1 MIVKELIQLLQD
13 HDPDKKV
20 IVRGYEGGYNEV
32 LEIVQM
38 DIVPNPHQK
47 ASYNGEYE
55 NTYFDDEVPDTA
67 TAAIEL
73 RGENRKSE
81 EDYV

>member
-13 HDPDKKV
+13 HDLDKKV

-38 DIVPNPHQK
+38 DIFPHPQQQ

-55 NTYFDDEVPDTA
+55 KIYFNEEHDHDTV

-73 RGENRKSE
+73 RGENRKS
-81 EDYV
+81 DD

>member
-32 LEIVQM
+32 LDIVQM
-38 DIVPNPHQK
+38 DIVPHPQQQV
-47 ASYNGEYE
+47 SYVGEYE
-55 NTYFDDEVPDTA
+55 NTRYEDPPGAV

-81 EDYV
+81 D

>member
-20 IVRGYEGGYNEV
+20 IVRGYEDGFNEV
-32 LEIVQM
+32 TEIIQM
-38 DIVPNPHQK
+38 DIFPHPQQQ
-47 ASYNGEYE
+47 ASYVGEYE
-55 NTYFDDEVPDTA
+55 NTRHEDPPGAV

-73 RGENRKSE
+73 RGKNRKS
-81 EDYV
+81 DD

>member
-38 DIVPNPHQK
+38 DIVPHPQQQ